1 MEAQRGNVTCPRSHS
16 KHRRS
21 RAFYT
26 AQQFPSYTC
35 AWKHCFESR
44 LVNGRM
50 CSKDKG
56 PLECDSFLIDWNK
69 SLLCKAGLSNW
80 QD

>member
-1 MEAQRGNVTCPRSHS
+1 MEAQRGKVTCLRSHS

-21 RAFYT
+21 RAFNT
-26 AQQFPSYTC
+26 AQQFPSYPC
-35 AWKHCFESR
+35 AWKHYSESR

-56 PLECDSFLIDWNK
+56 LLEGDSFLIDWNK